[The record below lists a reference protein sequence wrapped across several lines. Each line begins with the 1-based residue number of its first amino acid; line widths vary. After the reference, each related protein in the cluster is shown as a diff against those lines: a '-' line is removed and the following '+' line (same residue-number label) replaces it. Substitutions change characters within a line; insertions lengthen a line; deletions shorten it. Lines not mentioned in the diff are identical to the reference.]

1 MSLSLRFKILLK
13 VLSLEGEKGFA
24 QNACLKSILKKK
36 RDAQVQFAA
45 HDEARYARVFHCSYR
60 TESALQIRSNQT
72 KNVLAYRMLKWMM
85 EVEVDD

>member
-36 RDAQVQFAA
+36 ETPKCNLRPTMKLDTLASSTV
-45 HDEARYARVFHCSYR
+45 VR
-60 TESALQIRSNQT
+60 TESALQIRSNKT
-72 KNVLAYRMLKWMM
+72 KNVLAVY
-85 EVEVDD
+85 